1 MGWSLNT
8 STWYNQEYDR
18 PLKSGC
24 YQKVGS
30 MGDVDNIKRSC
41 RLSLQAILK
50 EHMGVLSSN
59 EYKSFNLG
67 NGIEDYI
74 LPSLNLSPKVHKL
87 KERACID
94 NEKLLT
100 GRPIITGYGWCT
112 IEASKFLQR
121 KLRSI
126 LGRFKDYLVNNS
138 LPYSILGNSY
148 ELVGVVKRSTF
159 CSLDGCTFLS
169 FDFKDLYTNIL
180 YKDASATLK
189 ELAVMLGIEKA
200 EVDIL
205 FFVFVSSIT
214 TQQFNKYI
222 TDQ

>member
-1 MGWSLNT
+1 MSSIKSGLKLFEDLSQDNAYILGESDKNLGWSLNT
-8 STWYNQEYDR
+8 STWYNQEY
-18 PLKSGC
+18 LSVF

-30 MGDVDNIKRSC
+30 MGDVDNIKHSC

-50 EHMGVLSSN
+50 KHTGVLSTN
-59 EYKSFNLG
+59 EYKRFNMG

-87 KERACID
+87 KERPCID

-100 GRPIITGYGWCT
+100 GRPIITRYGWCT

-121 KLRSI
+121 RLRSI
-126 LGRFKDYLVNNS
+126 MGRFKDYLVNNS

-148 ELVGVVKRSTF
+148 ELVGVVKRSSLS
-159 CSLDGCTFLS
+159 SLDGCTFLT

-180 YKDASATLK
+180 FFTQVISL
-189 ELAVMLGIEKA
+189 L
-200 EVDIL
+200 IL
-205 FFVFVSSIT
+205 F
-214 TQQFNKYI
+214 
-222 TDQ
+222 